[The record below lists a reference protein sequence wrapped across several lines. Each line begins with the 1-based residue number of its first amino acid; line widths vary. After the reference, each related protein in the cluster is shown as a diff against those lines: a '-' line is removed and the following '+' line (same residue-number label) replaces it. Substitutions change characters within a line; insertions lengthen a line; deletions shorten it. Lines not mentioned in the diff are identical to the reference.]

1 MAARAPGA
9 RLCVTQLWGRTH
21 TRGTAPSPES
31 LLRPRPAFPEP
42 PVLSVGPGPVVNRK
56 QQLRVAS
63 DTAVQ
68 SDASS
73 MTGNTVSLLGA
84 QSGGPSD
91 VRHRAATRLWE
102 QPGATGGGRLAPG
115 RAVGSR
121 EAWLGA
127 AWAGRR
133 APRWVH
139 AAGRPAAHRAAL
151 PTCTCRTGRRPEVP
165 GARGLTTSGQDTFFG
180 DSENVPR
187 WRAVVATQLCSSR

>member
-63 DTAVQ
+63 DAAVQ

-115 RAVGSR
+115 RARRWGRPRRRKQGSLAR
-121 EAWLGA
+121 RSVRGPESTALGA
-127 AWAGRR
+127 RSRPPSSTPCGSAH
-133 APRWVH
+133 VH
-139 AAGRPAAHRAAL
+139 VQNGPQTRGAGRPGPDHQWAGH
-151 PTCTCRTGRRPEVP
+151 V
-165 GARGLTTSGQDTFFG
+165 F
-180 DSENVPR
+180 
-187 WRAVVATQLCSSR
+187 WRQ

>member
-1 MAARAPGA
+1 MRHPALGTYAHPWDSAVPRELAQAAPSVPRTPRPERRAWA
-9 RLCVTQLWGRTH
+9 RCQQEAAAPRGFRRRRSERRILDDREHGQPPWSTVRRPLRREAQSRHATV
-21 TRGTAPSPES
+21 GTARGHGRWTAGPGT
-31 LLRPRPAFPEP
+31 RQA
-42 PVLSVGPGPVVNRK
+42 VGP
-56 QQLRVAS
+56 S
-63 DTAVQ
+63 
-68 SDASS
+68 
-73 MTGNTVSLLGA
+73 
-84 QSGGPSD
+84 
-91 VRHRAATRLWE
+91 
-102 QPGATGGGRLAPG
+102 